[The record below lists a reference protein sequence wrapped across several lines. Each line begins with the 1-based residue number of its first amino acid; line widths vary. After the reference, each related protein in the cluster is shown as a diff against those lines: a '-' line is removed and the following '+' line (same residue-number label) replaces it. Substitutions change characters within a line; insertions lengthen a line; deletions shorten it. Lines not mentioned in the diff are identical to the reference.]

1 MFDNL
6 LKNYDEKRLMVNDET
21 KFLNYIQYKVSNM
34 NINFL
39 FLKYQ
44 TTGKSSSTVEYWY
57 METIIL
63 ISLLVPA
70 ILNDKDYKKIQ
81 VYFDKEWIRQNGS
94 MNIGTVTLKAGQGIS
109 LVKRVTTQ

>member
-39 FLKYQ
+39 F
-44 TTGKSSSTVEYWY
+44 
-57 METIIL
+57 
-63 ISLLVPA
+63 
-70 ILNDKDYKKIQ
+70 
-81 VYFDKEWIRQNGS
+81 
-94 MNIGTVTLKAGQGIS
+94 
-109 LVKRVTTQ
+109 